1 MVVGQRGESCSNG
14 DRIWGWGRLGN
25 GGGCMLRATY
35 SPGMSESETDKMTV
49 SAEMT
54 VSADRSHANLDQD
67 SLCRQTHGV
76 GKEEPCGTIFKE
88 AMNQL
93 NLHNG
98 AINTTLR
105 SRIPGI
111 SRSFA
116 LDQINLFPEIR
127 YMGSK
132 RRLLPWIHDI
142 LEDLDFETALDPFS
156 GSGAVAYLM
165 KAMGRQT
172 VSSDFLN
179 FSATLGKALIEN
191 NTVHLDG
198 PTIQFLLSTPE
209 NTTSFIEDTFKGVF
223 YNPEDLQFLDRISWN
238 IRQLGNPHQRALA
251 MAVLIRSCAKRQP
264 RGVFTISGNLAK
276 YDDGRRD
283 LQLSIEEHFFEQV
296 RVFNEAVFS
305 NNCHNKTECIDVF
318 KVSAYDI
325 NLVYLDPPYVPRHDD
340 NCYVKR
346 YHFLEGLSC
355 YWQGLDIDYS
365 TKVRK
370 IPKRFTPFSYRRQAV
385 DAFTCL
391 FRRFQNSKIVL
402 SYSSNGY
409 PDLDQLTEIL
419 AKIKRNI
426 QVFKRDH
433 IYHFRNHRNVKRTAV
448 EEYLIVGQ

>member
-1 MVVGQRGESCSNG
+1 MVNRVDGK
-14 DRIWGWGRLGN
+14 
-25 GGGCMLRATY
+25 LREACF
-35 SPGMSESETDKMTV
+35 PGMSETCKMTA
-49 SAEMT
+49 STDGSQAT
-54 VSADRSHANLDQD
+54 LDQD
-67 SLCRQTHGV
+67 SICQQTHGV
-76 GKEEPCGTIFKE
+76 GKQDSCGTTLKE
-88 AMNQL
+88 TMNQL
-93 NLHNG
+93 NLDSST
-98 AINTTLR
+98 ISTELK
-105 SRIPGI
+105 SRIAGI

-132 RRLLPWIHDI
+132 RRLLPWIHGV
-142 LEDLDFETALDPFS
+142 LEGLDFETALDPFS

-179 FSATLGKALIEN
+179 LSATLGKALIEN
-191 NTVHLDG
+191 NAMHLDG
-198 PTIQFLLSTPE
+198 PAIQCLLRTPG
-209 NTTSFIEDTFKGVF
+209 NPTSFIEDTFKGVF
-223 YNPEDLQFLDRISWN
+223 FNPEDLRFLDRMSWN
-238 IRQLGNPHQRALA
+238 IRQMENPHQRALA

-264 RGVFTISGNLAK
+264 RGVFTISGNLSK

-296 RVFNEAVFS
+296 RIFNEAVFS
-305 NNCHNKTECIDVF
+305 NGRHNRAECVDVF
-318 KVSAYDI
+318 KVSASDVD
-325 NLVYLDPPYVPRHDD
+325 LVYLDPPYVPRHDD

-385 DAFTCL
+385 DAFERL
-391 FRRFQNSKIVL
+391 FEIFQSSKIVL
-402 SYSSNGY
+402 SYGSNGY
-409 PDLDQLTEIL
+409 PDLHQLTEIL
-419 AKIKRNI
+419 AKLKRDI

-433 IYHFRNHRNVKRTAV
+433 TYHFGNHCNVKRAAV